1 MNQIALRFMREYE
14 HGVYEGAKYA
24 RQYGDLQRLY
34 DASSDEFFIEEIND
48 AYEDFKREL
57 V

>member
-1 MNQIALRFMREYE
+1 MKEYE
-14 HGVYEGAKYA
+14 HGVYEGAKYV

-34 DASSDEFFIEEIND
+34 DASSDEFFIEEINE
-48 AYEDFKREL
+48 AYEEFKRSL